1 VIFLCLAALYESWP
15 IPIANLLMLPLGVLG
30 ATVATWSRGLY
41 NDVYFQIGF
50 LTTLG
55 LSTKNAILII
65 EFAAQERSS
74 GKSILGAAVS
84 AARLRLRPILMTAL
98 AFVIGLIPLLI
109 ASGAGANSRR
119 SLGTVVVGGLLVAT
133 IFVMF
138 VPIFYYLIEKMRE
151 RGSNDKGNEEEKGS
165 IAEGPPKEGAY
176 DG

>member
-1 VIFLCLAALYESWP
+1 MP
-15 IPIANLLMLPLGVLG
+15 IMVLLGVPQGLMG
-30 ATVATWSRGLY
+30 AVGSLLIRDLVL
-41 NDVYFQIGF
+41 DVYAQIGLVMLIG
-50 LTTLG
+50 LTA
-55 LSTKNAILII
+55 KNAILII

>member
-1 VIFLCLAALYESWP
+1 MP
-15 IPIANLLMLPLGVLG
+15 IMVLLGVPLGLMGAVGSLLIRDLVL
-30 ATVATWSRGLY
+30 
-41 NDVYFQIGF
+41 DVYAQIGLVMLIG
-50 LTTLG
+50 LTA
-55 LSTKNAILII
+55 KNAILII